1 VNRLPRV
8 LALPATSRVCV
19 KFCGVEPV
27 GRLATALSNVQR
39 LAAKT
44 LGRPHRPRA
53 LLALGIRQF
62 AF

>member
-1 VNRLPRV
+1 MNHLPRV
-8 LALPATSRVCV
+8 LALPATNRVCI
-19 KFCGVEPV
+19 KFCGVELV
-27 GRLATALSNVQR
+27 GKFATALSNVQR

-62 AF
+62 AC